1 MHVNVAKIHH
11 LTPPSEDLHSDY
23 NDAPKKRFAVLY
35 RKNCCP
41 TIIKE
46 DFGSTTMRV
55 VVIGRKSGRKEKK
68 REVVFSYV
76 YSPCNGQML
85 KLAAGVLRCI
95 HNIQACHLS
104 STDAMRS
111 EQETSNPKPTN

>member
-1 MHVNVAKIHH
+1 MKQLHTLWNSIAMQCYLLLTCLNMHVNVAKIHH
-11 LTPPSEDLHSDY
+11 LTPPSEDLHSDH
-23 NDAPKKRFAVLY
+23 NDAPTKRFAVLY

-76 YSPCNGQML
+76 YSPCNGQVC
-85 KLAAGVLRCI
+85 GE
-95 HNIQACHLS
+95 S
-104 STDAMRS
+104 SIL
-111 EQETSNPKPTN
+111 